1 MPHLAQFAKNL
12 AMETPGSKTV
22 YRQSNIYKDSAHSQP
37 FGRGAKVINYTN
49 RAQSDPSKLAA
60 SPQCMMRLLM
70 HFVTDEASAQEYL
83 EHVRSLMP
91 TQVVAAPVPVPASAP
106 VQTLEANPVTTKQ
119 KMGTMTDLLKKQEEE
134 REKRLLAAEKRNG
147 RSTISEPQ
155 THHRDAPP
163 AYVNAMATS
172 AFGVSA

>member
-70 HFVTDEASAQEYL
+70 HFVTDADSAQEYL
-83 EHVRSLMP
+83 EHVHSLMP
-91 TQVVAAPVPVPASAP
+91 SQVGAAPVPAPVPAPGPVSAPAPAP
-106 VQTLEANPVTTKQ
+106 VQTWGGNPVTTKSNF
-119 KMGTMTDLLKKQEEE
+119 GSMTQMLKEESLKE
-134 REKRLLAAEKRNG
+134 EHRTRREKVALAAELRSPTSTGG
-147 RSTISEPQ
+147 RK
-155 THHRDAPP
+155 A
-163 AYVNAMATS
+163 
-172 AFGVSA
+172 